1 MKINEFLNN
10 VIKKIDGNLIAIGI
24 NNEQTIK
31 LIEKNTKITECNL
44 LDCINIDD
52 EETGKIKKI
61 KVRKLRKKFKK
72 NKTNYIIYNIDSVKE
87 FKEKFVYD
95 SIYLCNKDIYLYDS
109 NNNNLESVIRRYNRY
124 SSVETV
130 KCNDGMVL
138 KISKTK
144 EITKIN
150 ELLNN
155 IKNNFINIVDIIS
168 NLLIN

>member
-1 MKINEFLNN
+1 MI
-10 VIKKIDGNLIAIGI
+10 
-24 NNEQTIK
+24 
-31 LIEKNTKITECNL
+31 
-44 LDCINIDD
+44 
-52 EETGKIKKI
+52 
-61 KVRKLRKKFKK
+61 
-72 NKTNYIIYNIDSVKE
+72 
-87 FKEKFVYD
+87 
-95 SIYLCNKDIYLYDS
+95 
-109 NNNNLESVIRRYNRY
+109 
-124 SSVETV
+124 